1 MFDDL
6 DIQNTRERLL
16 VGLADTALGVAALPG
31 RLMRGHAPATPR
43 RVLLLRLERIGDLL
57 MSVGAITEI
66 RRRLPDATIDL
77 VVGSWNEALAG
88 LLPVNS
94 VEVLDAP
101 WLARGTTAGSIG
113 GLLRRA
119 AGWRGRRYDLAINL
133 EGDIR
138 SNLLPWA
145 AGAKRR
151 VGFGIAGG
159 GPLLTDVVPYDATR
173 HVAANLAAL
182 VERSLDL
189 PAGSVPAPPAAAAL
203 DRARIVLPDRAR
215 ASARASLAQLA
226 GGILPASLLALHTPG
241 GRAIKQWPAER
252 FAEAA
257 SRLAREMDASVVL
270 TGGPDDRAFVDEAES
285 RLAAAG
291 VRTLRLDG
299 PSDLVILAGILAQCR
314 LLLTGDTG
322 PMHLAAAVG
331 TPIVAVFG
339 PSMPWRYA
347 PLAADHRIVRVDLP
361 CSPCNRIRQPPE
373 RCVGHTPD
381 CLVGVTIDMVVAA
394 GRDLLASTLAIPRP

>member
-16 VGLADTALGVAALPG
+16 VGLADRALGVAALPG
-31 RLMRGHAPATPR
+31 RLMPARPRATPR

-77 VVGSWNEALAG
+77 VVGSWNEALAR
-88 LLPVNS
+88 LLPVNT

-101 WLARGTTAGSIG
+101 WLARDTTAGSIG
-113 GLLRRA
+113 GLLGQA
-119 AGWRGRRYDLAINL
+119 AGWRGRHYDLAINL

-138 SNLLPWA
+138 SNLLTWT

-151 VGFGIAGG
+151 VGFGMAGG

-203 DRARIVLPDRAR
+203 DAARIVLPDRAR

-226 GGILPASLLALHTPG
+226 GGRLPASLLGLHTPG

-270 TGGPDDRAFVDEAES
+270 TGGPDDHAIVEEAES

-299 PSDLVILAGILAQCR
+299 TSDLVILAGILAQCR

-347 PLAADHRIVRVDLP
+347 PLVADHRIVRVDLP

-381 CLVGVTIDMVVAA
+381 CLVGVTTEMVVAA